1 MKRILFN
8 LALCGASC
16 GFLVPSFGAESTTSL
31 AVAVQ
36 DVRLQ
41 DQGLLVGRAVTN
53 QGAARPNVKVAV
65 AFQGKTVAEATT
77 NQNGMFAVK
86 GLRGGVH
93 VVQSA
98 GKQEVVRLWTADAA
112 PEAAAEGLVLADG
125 QVVRGQQGGGEG
137 GGGVG
142 SFLADNLVGVA
153 IVGATAGTAIA
164 VSASSGDSSN

>member
-1 MKRILFN
+1 MKRILFD

-16 GFLVPSFGAESTTSL
+16 GFVAPSFGADSTTSL

-53 QGAARPNVKVAV
+53 QGAARENVKVAV
-65 AFQGKTVAEATT
+65 AFQGKTVAQATT

-93 VVQSA
+93 VVQSE

-125 QVVRGQQGGGEG
+125 QVVRGQQGGG
-137 GGGVG
+137 GVG

-164 VSASSGDSSN
+164 VSASNGDSSN

>member
-1 MKRILFN
+1 MKRFLFN

-16 GFLVPSFGAESTTSL
+16 GLVAPAFAADAAPSA
-31 AVAVQ
+31 AAAVQ

-41 DQGLLVGRAVTN
+41 DQGLLVGRAVTS
-53 QGAARPNVKVAV
+53 QGAARENVKVAV

-77 NQNGMFAVK
+77 NENGVFAVK

-93 VVQSA
+93 VVQTE

-112 PEAAAEGLVLADG
+112 PEAAAEGLVLSEG
-125 QVVRGQQGGGEG
+125 QVVRGQQKGP
-137 GGGVG
+137 GGVG

-153 IVGATAGTAIA
+153 IVGATAGTAVA
-164 VSASSGDSSN
+164 VSASGGDSSN

>member
-1 MKRILFN
+1 MQRILFN
-8 LALCGASC
+8 LALYGASC
-16 GFLVPSFGAESTTSL
+16 SFVAPLFGADSVTSL

-41 DQGLLVGRAVTN
+41 DEGLLVGRAVTS
-53 QGAARPNVKVAV
+53 QGAVRENVKVAV

-77 NQNGMFAVK
+77 NRNGVFAVK

-93 VVQSA
+93 VVQSD

-112 PEAAAEGLVLADG
+112 PEAAAEGLVLSDG
-125 QVVRGQQGGGEG
+125 QVVRGQQAN
-137 GGGVG
+137 GGVG

-164 VSASSGDSSN
+164 VSVSNGDSSN